1 MLQQVLPLAKLL
13 VLDCRLLVVP
23 VVLLLKLPWLT
34 RWLTL
39 ILLALSLPQ
48 VLVCSIYLFHLIIL

>member
-1 MLQQVLPLAKLL
+1 MLQQVLLLVTLL

-39 ILLALSLPQ
+39 ILLALPLAQ
-48 VLVCSIYLFHLIIL
+48 GSIYLFHLIIL

>member
-1 MLQQVLPLAKLL
+1 MLQQVLPLVTLL

-39 ILLALSLPQ
+39 ILLALPLAQ
-48 VLVCSIYLFHLIIL
+48 GSIYLFHLIIL